1 MLFSSLFCLS
11 ITVTVFEI
19 YENIGSGGNTVLGKF
34 DSFCN
39 PQDSSWKDFLAKS
52 AENPFMRALS
62 LIETH
67 AYWIKNTDREFV
79 YASDSTYRMMGLS
92 PKESILG
99 KKDEDLMSEAIASRY
114 RHDDNVVLGSG
125 VSLENIVELV
135 SNSHGNLDWNIT
147 TKWPIFDDNRK
158 IIGVMGL
165 THTINNRNVFETNST
180 VLMPA
185 LILMLDD
192 LSQPIKISTL
202 AKSTCLSVSQF
213 GRLFKKRFGMS
224 PHQYRNKIKLEEVC
238 DLLTKTE
245 LSFVDIASKCGFF
258 DQSHLSQQFR
268 KKFRMTPSEYRKEY
282 T

>member
-1 MLFSSLFCLS
+1 MLRKLDAFHNCEYSALGAFLS
-11 ITVTVFEI
+11 
-19 YENIGSGGNTVLGKF
+19 
-34 DSFCN
+34 DSV
-39 PQDSSWKDFLAKS
+39 
-52 AENPFMRALS
+52 ENPFARALS

-67 AYWIKNTDREFV
+67 AYWIKNLDREFV
-79 YASDSTYRMMGLS
+79 YASDSTYKMMRLS
-92 PKESILG
+92 PKDSIIG

-125 VSLENIVELV
+125 LSLDNIIELV
-135 SNSHGNLDWNIT
+135 SNSKGYFDWNIT
-147 TKWPIFDDNRK
+147 NKWPIFDDKQK

-185 LILMLDD
+185 LTMMLAD
-192 LSQPIKISTL
+192 LSQPVTIAHL
-202 AKSTCLSVSQF
+202 AKSANLSVSQF
-213 GRLFKKRFGMS
+213 GRLFKKRFGLS
-224 PHQYRNKIKLEEVC
+224 PHQYRNKMKLEEVC

-245 LSFVDIASKCGFF
+245 LTFVVIASKCGFF

-268 KKFRMTPSEYRKEY
+268 KKFNMTPSEYRKSY

>member
-1 MLFSSLFCLS
+1 
-11 ITVTVFEI
+11 
-19 YENIGSGGNTVLGKF
+19 VLGKF
-34 DSFCN
+34 DSFRN
-39 PQDSSWKDFLAKS
+39 SEYSALRGFIGESS
-52 AENPFMRALS
+52 ENPFMRALS

-67 AYWIKNTDREFV
+67 AYWIKNTKREFI
-79 YASDSTYRMMGLS
+79 YASDSTYKMMGLS
-92 PKESILG
+92 PENSILG
-99 KKDEDLMSEAIASRY
+99 KRDEDLMSEAIASRY

-125 VSLENIVELV
+125 LSLENIIELV
-135 SNSHGNLDWNIT
+135 SNSRGNFDWNIT
-147 TKWPIFDDNRK
+147 TKWPIFDTNNK

-165 THTINNRNVFETNST
+165 THTISNRNVFETNST

-185 LILMLDD
+185 LIMMLED
-192 LSQPIKISTL
+192 LSQPITIADL

-245 LSFVDIASKCGFF
+245 LTFVVIASKCGFF

-268 KKFRMTPSEYRKEY
+268 KKFSMTPSEYRKLY
-282 T
+282 TLQIGNR